1 MNMTEG
7 ILDSIKSRFPEVRI
21 EKRRHPSFQTQVFWP
36 FAFVV
41 LSLFIGAILILSAGV
56 NPIEGYYHLFMGAL
70 GTKLALTD
78 TFWRFTPL
86 LLTGTAVAIAFKA
99 KFWNIGA
106 EGQMLAGAI
115 PATWL
120 AMSFVNVSP
129 FLLIPL
135 VITVGFLGGA
145 FWAFIPAILRTKW
158 GVDEVVTTLLGNW
171 IVIYFAGALVEGPWR
186 NPVSNWPESA
196 AIVPQARFPRLFS
209 GYRLHF
215 GVFVAIFFAIIFYII
230 IKRTK
235 WGYELQAVGSSPEA
249 ASFAGINV
257 TRTIIVVALLSG
269 GIAGIAGVNE
279 LCGTFF
285 HLKGVGTGGI
295 GVLTQGLG
303 YAGIYIAM
311 LGGLSPRGVPISAFF
326 IATIIKGS
334 DALYRQTGVPSAF
347 SDAME
352 GIILVCLL
360 IGLFFT
366 RYRLR
371 RVER

>member
-1 MNMTEG
+1 MSDGVWKKIRE
-7 ILDSIKSRFPEVRI
+7 SFPEIRI
-21 EKRRHPSFQTQVFWP
+21 EKRKEPSFRTKIIWP
-36 FAFVV
+36 VIFV
-41 LSLFIGAILILSAGV
+41 LLALAIGALLILSAGV
-56 NPIEGYYHLFMGAL
+56 SPIEGYYQLFKGAL

-78 TFWRFTPL
+78 TLWRFTPL

-115 PATWL
+115 PATWI
-120 AMSFVNVSP
+120 AVSFINVSP

-135 VITVGFLGGA
+135 VISVGFLGGA
-145 FWAFIPAILRTKW
+145 FWASIPAILKTKL

-171 IVIYFAGALVEGPWR
+171 VMIYLAGALVEGPWR
-186 NPVSNWPESA
+186 NPVSNWAESS

-209 GYRLHF
+209 NYRLHF
-215 GVFVAIFFAIIFYII
+215 GIFVAIFFAILFFII
-230 IKRTK
+230 IKKTK

-249 ASFAGINV
+249 ASFAGISV
-257 TRTIIVVALLSG
+257 PRTIIVVAILSG

-285 HLKGVGTGGI
+285 HLKGVGTGGL

-311 LGGLSPRGVPISAFF
+311 LGGLSPEGVPISAFF
-326 IATIIKGS
+326 IATIMKGS
-334 DALYRQTGVPSAF
+334 DALYRSTGVPSAF

-352 GIILVCLL
+352 GIILVSLL
-360 IGLFFT
+360 VGLFFV
-366 RYRLR
+366 RYRIKK
-371 RVER
+371 VEI